1 MRRERGC
8 AGLSRGAGVEW
19 DVTGISQCLSRNE
32 NDFLCH
38 MLSFLTLSLCAFS
51 LVHLLG
57 IITRCVF
64 HLSLSSWIL
73 LAALLYKNLNKFGF
87 FFLKSVRTVGGSV
100 CVPCGTQCRD
110 SQAALGHTGAVAW
123 PGSAQDS
130 WNESPGLSL
139 QSSPWPKFNPLHFCN
154 PAVSCSAGV
163 CRLEAKPGWVS
174 QFYCAAPVSLMGSG
188 WAPAHPTPLEMDCL
202 YHKQMAFC
210 IPGVFSKGDG
220 GFLLREWIKLLKLA
234 TLLRYRMSF

>member
-57 IITRCVF
+57 IIPRCVF

-73 LAALLYKNLNKFGF
+73 LAALLYKNLNKFGVF
-87 FFLKSVRTVGGSV
+87 FPEKCKNSRRKCVCALWDTVPGFPS
-100 CVPCGTQCRD
+100 CPWTYRCCGLTRI
-110 SQAALGHTGAVAW
+110 
-123 PGSAQDS
+123 
-130 WNESPGLSL
+130 
-139 QSSPWPKFNPLHFCN
+139 
-154 PAVSCSAGV
+154 CSGQ
-163 CRLEAKPGWVS
+163 L
-174 QFYCAAPVSLMGSG
+174 
-188 WAPAHPTPLEMDCL
+188 
-202 YHKQMAFC
+202 
-210 IPGVFSKGDG
+210 
-220 GFLLREWIKLLKLA
+220 EWIPRTIIAIKSLA
-234 TLLRYRMSF
+234 KI